1 MDFGNI
7 LDDWE
12 KLSAKPGGL
21 EKASEAEKQLREED
35 SLARRKATGEAK
47 ARKAGKGQDAHDS
60 LAAWLDSH
68 AVDDKDARSAGRGDE
83 GSAFG
88 GAVGGSDADARS
100 IQAAREAESRRLA
113 AKRPEAS
120 LDLHGMRAEEA
131 EAALAAFL
139 EASARKGL
147 EKVLV
152 ITGKGIHSQGE
163 PVLGKAARRAIEA
176 SPWAGRFGVADA
188 ASGGGGALW
197 VILKKGLISRGR

>member
-1 MDFGNI
+1 MDFGDI
-7 LDDWE
+7 LDDWD

-21 EKASEAEKQLREED
+21 EKAAEAEKQLREED
-35 SLARRKATGEAK
+35 SRSKRE
-47 ARKAGKGQDAHDS
+47 GKGGQGRTKSGASSGEKAKGALDS

-68 AVDDKDARSAGRGDE
+68 AVDDKDARAVERRGE
-83 GSAFG
+83 GDPR
-88 GAVGGSDADARS
+88 AV
-100 IQAAREAESRRLA
+100 QKAREAEARRLA
-113 AKRPEAS
+113 AKRPDAA
-120 LDLHGMRAEEA
+120 LDLHGMTADEA
-131 EAALAAFL
+131 ETALLAFL
-139 EASARKGL
+139 EASARKGC

-163 PVLGKAARRAIEA
+163 PVLGKAARRAIES

>member
-1 MDFGNI
+1 MDFGDI

-12 KLSAKPGGL
+12 KLSARPGGL
-21 EKASEAEKQLREED
+21 EKAAEAERQLRDED
-35 SLARRKATGEAK
+35 LRAGRKAVDGAK
-47 ARKAGKGQDAHDS
+47 PGKAGRGGNAHDS

-68 AVDDKDARSAGRGDE
+68 TIDDKDARSAGVGAE
-83 GSAFG
+83 G
-88 GAVGGSDADARS
+88 DARS
-100 IQAAREAESRRLA
+100 LQSAREAEARRLA
-113 AKRPEAS
+113 AKRPDAS

-139 EASARKGL
+139 EASAMKGS

-152 ITGKGIHSQGE
+152 ITGKGIHSRGE
-163 PVLGKAARRAIEA
+163 PVLGRAARRAIEA
-176 SPWAGRFGVADA
+176 SPWAGRFGTADA

>member
-21 EKASEAEKQLREED
+21 EKAAEAEKQLREED
-35 SLARRKATGEAK
+35 SRAKRKAGADAKAGK
-47 ARKAGKGQDAHDS
+47 ARKVQDAHDS

-68 AVDDKDARSAGRGDE
+68 AVDDKDARGRGDE

-88 GAVGGSDADARS
+88 DAMGDAMGDADARS
-100 IQAAREAESRRLA
+100 IQAAREAETRRLA

-139 EASARKGL
+139 EVSARKGL

>member
-21 EKASEAEKQLREED
+21 EKAAEAEKQLREED
-35 SLARRKATGEAK
+35 SLAKRKS
-47 ARKAGKGQDAHDS
+47 KAGLEAGKPGASSGKGAKGPDARDS

-68 AVDDKDARSAGRGDE
+68 AVDDKDAC
-83 GSAFG
+83 G
-88 GAVGGSDADARS
+88 GDARS
-100 IQAAREAESRRLA
+100 IQAAREAEARRLA
-113 AKRPEAS
+113 AKRPEAF
-120 LDLHGMRAEEA
+120 LDLHGMTAEEA
-131 EAALAAFL
+131 EAALAAFF
-139 EASARKGL
+139 EVSARKGL

>member
-21 EKASEAEKQLREED
+21 EKAVEAEKQLRDED
-35 SLARRKATGEAK
+35 SRARRKAKACAEAGRTGSSGKGA
-47 ARKAGKGQDAHDS
+47 KGQDARDS

-68 AVDDKDARSAGRGDE
+68 TVDDKDASSAGRPE
-83 GSAFG
+83 GE
-88 GAVGGSDADARS
+88 DARGA
-100 IQAAREAESRRLA
+100 QAARETEARRLA
-113 AKRPEAS
+113 AKRPEAV
-120 LDLHGMRAEEA
+120 LDLHGMTAEEA
-131 EAALAAFL
+131 EAALSAFF
-139 EASARKGL
+139 EVSVRKGL